1 MFSWRLIKKSK
12 NSAMWLLNTVYEAI
26 TGKVT
31 LKYAVIKIWS
41 QLTFVGKRFTDGVN
55 WKSYNKH
62 YLEELKITE
71 KTNTLLIKDEEIVFY
86 NGRIKYNKENIKPLI
101 VNHELLYG
109 TILNLNPAA
118 VLEVGCGAGD
128 HLANLKSL
136 KSNLECHG
144 VDLLSKQIDSL
155 NLRHPNNKFNL
166 TVADLTLRGCLLPE
180 TELVFTHAVLMHISE
195 KENRYQNALE
205 NIFNAAQK
213 HVVLLENWSQHD
225 FFKDVNAYLRNQPEW
240 KIYFE
245 TSSRDQQTRIM
256 IISKMNLSIFRPLAT
271 YDDLLLG
278 GKVIF
283 H

>member
-1 MFSWRLIKKSK
+1 
-12 NSAMWLLNTVYEAI
+12 MWLLNTVYEAV

-31 LKYAVIKIWS
+31 LKYAAIKIWS

-71 KTNTLLIKDEEIVFY
+71 KTNTLLIKDQDVIIQD
-86 NGRIKYNKENIKPLI
+86 GRIKYNKENIKPLL
-101 VNHELLYG
+101 VSHELLYEA
-109 TILNLNPAA
+109 ISRLNPSE

-136 KSNLECHG
+136 NSTLDCRG
-144 VDLLSKQIDSL
+144 VDLLSMQIDSL

-166 TVADLTLRGCLLPE
+166 SVADLTLAGCPLPE

-213 HVVLLENWSQHD
+213 HVVLMENWTQHD
-225 FFKDVNAYLRNQPEW
+225 FFNDVNACLRNHPEW

-256 IISKMNLSIFRPLAT
+256 IISKMELSIFRPLAT
-271 YDDLLLG
+271 YEDLLLG
-278 GKVIF
+278 EKVIF